1 MAKYIK
7 ANPLVAK
14 YLKLDKERNT
24 VKDGNFLLWQG
35 DMTAFGKLTDLY
47 GIAARIGGLVLEPYE
62 ARQEQ
67 DGSVT
72 RPLPQATDE
81 RFKTVSEDVSEDK
94 TGANPSDNIDGEE
107 TASKAVDSGVS
118 DTDDN
123 GESEKTDETA
133 ATDAEK
139 GE

>member
-81 RFKTVSEDVSEDK
+81 RFKTVSEDVSEDE
-94 TGANPSDNIDGEE
+94 TGANPSD
-107 TASKAVDSGVS
+107 
-118 DTDDN
+118 DN
-123 GESEKTDETA
+123 RESEKTDKTT

>member
-1 MAKYIK
+1 M
-7 ANPLVAK
+7 
-14 YLKLDKERNT
+14 
-24 VKDGNFLLWQG
+24 
-35 DMTAFGKLTDLY
+35 
-47 GIAARIGGLVLEPYE
+47 VLEPYE

-94 TGANPSDNIDGEE
+94 TGANPSDNIEGEE